1 MIDLIK
7 LLAEST
13 ETTEDIFEDPLLT
26 LIKYILEK
34 IAQFIQRLWKILFE
48 SVEFLFLLFF
58 KYPSFFIT
66 LFLILW
72 FSVDWIMRLYY
83 SKKIN
88 DTEVICNFELDKTIY
103 LVFLCLILFGLT
115 LRLWL
120 QYYFL
125 YGGI

>member
-34 IAQFIQRLWKILFE
+34 IAQFIQRLWKIFFE

-88 DTEVICNFELDKTIY
+88 DTEVICNYELDKCAY
-103 LVFLCLILFGLT
+103 K
-115 LRLWL
+115 
-120 QYYFL
+120 L
-125 YGGI
+125 Y